1 MPTLLVVDDEKSICE
16 MLDIAFRKEGH
27 RVETATSVETA
38 RKRLNSN
45 IYDAIISDIRFSEG
59 SGLDVLSQARETDD
73 EAKVILMTAAATL
86 DTAVRALNMGAF
98 GYIIKTHNLID
109 ELRPMVNRAVEIRA
123 IRRENRA
130 LRRELKR
137 GLENLLGQSAAMKDL
152 KELVAT
158 VASTGSTILIT
169 GESGT
174 GKELVARAL
183 HTCSPRRDAAFVSV
197 NCGAFP
203 ETLLES
209 ELFGYM
215 KGSFTGATSNRQ
227 GLFEAANGGTL
238 FLDEVGETTPAM
250 QVKLLRVL
258 QERAVRPLGGAAEI
272 PVDVRVICATNRD
285 LQQAVAEK
293 TFREDLYYRI
303 NVIPVE
309 IPPLRDRREDILP
322 LATYFLGRFR
332 ERMNKPV
339 SRIAQT
345 AAAALEQ
352 YGWPGNVRE
361 LENLVERAVALS
373 KTEEISLDSLPEKI
387 ANPPEVAAPILPQF
401 GQSDLAL
408 PLEGVD
414 LEQKI
419 AEVESGYIRAALK
432 QADGVRTKAAELLRM
447 SYRSFRHYA
456 KKYRL

>member
-1 MPTLLVVDDEKSICE
+1 
-16 MLDIAFRKEGH
+16 
-27 RVETATSVETA
+27 
-38 RKRLNSN
+38 
-45 IYDAIISDIRFSEG
+45 
-59 SGLDVLSQARETDD
+59 
-73 EAKVILMTAAATL
+73 
-86 DTAVRALNMGAF
+86 
-98 GYIIKTHNLID
+98 
-109 ELRPMVNRAVEIRA
+109 
-123 IRRENRA
+123 
-130 LRRELKR
+130 
-137 GLENLLGQSAAMKDL
+137 
-152 KELVAT
+152 
-158 VASTGSTILIT
+158 
-169 GESGT
+169 
-174 GKELVARAL
+174 
-183 HTCSPRRDAAFVSV
+183 
-197 NCGAFP
+197 
-203 ETLLES
+203 
-209 ELFGYM
+209 
-215 KGSFTGATSNRQ
+215 
-227 GLFEAANGGTL
+227 
-238 FLDEVGETTPAM
+238 
-250 QVKLLRVL
+250 L

-272 PVDVRVICATNRD
+272 PVDVRVVCATNRD

-322 LATYFLGRFR
+322 LATHFLGRFR

-339 SRIAQT
+339 SRIAQA

-352 YGWPGNVRE
+352 YNWPGNVRE

-387 ANPPEVAAPILPQF
+387 SNPPEAAPPILPQF

-408 PLEGVD
+408 PLDGVD

>member
-27 RVETATSVETA
+27 RVETAISVEQA
-38 RKRLNSN
+38 RKRLMSN
-45 IYDAIISDIRFSEG
+45 IYDAIVSDIRFPEG

-73 EAKVILMTAAATL
+73 DAKVILMTAAATL
-86 DTAVRALNMGAF
+86 DTAVRALNLGAF

-109 ELRPMVNRAVEIRA
+109 ELRPMVNRAVEIRT

-183 HTCSPRRDAAFVSV
+183 HACSPRKDAAFVSV

-238 FLDEVGETTPAM
+238 FLDEVGEPTPAM

-272 PVDVRVICATNRD
+272 AAEIAIRCADHAYVHCD

-303 NVIPVE
+303 
-309 IPPLRDRREDILP
+309 
-322 LATYFLGRFR
+322 
-332 ERMNKPV
+332 
-339 SRIAQT
+339 
-345 AAAALEQ
+345 
-352 YGWPGNVRE
+352 
-361 LENLVERAVALS
+361 
-373 KTEEISLDSLPEKI
+373 
-387 ANPPEVAAPILPQF
+387 
-401 GQSDLAL
+401 
-408 PLEGVD
+408 
-414 LEQKI
+414 
-419 AEVESGYIRAALK
+419 
-432 QADGVRTKAAELLRM
+432 
-447 SYRSFRHYA
+447 
-456 KKYRL
+456 